1 MRTGASIVIFFY
13 FFMYLV
19 ILDGKDACDV
29 GASKENPA
37 SGLECSN
44 EKSVAALAGSGT
56 DLTGVCIFFFFR
68 VVLKFKIIIVRML

>member
-1 MRTGASIVIFFY
+1 
-13 FFMYLV
+13 MYLV

-37 SGLECSN
+37 SGLERVN
-44 EKSVAALAGSGT
+44 EKAVAALAGSGT
-56 DLTGVCIFFFFR
+56 DLTGVCVCVFFFP

>member
-1 MRTGASIVIFFY
+1 
-13 FFMYLV
+13 MYLV

-37 SGLECSN
+37 SGLECAN
-44 EKSVAALAGSGT
+44 EKAVAALAGSGT
-56 DLTGVCIFFFFR
+56 DLTGVCIFFFFP